1 MKTRK
6 ELLAKYSPKLSAACD
21 AEMSTKEKLAA
32 SSPQLT
38 PMNSVALIRED
49 LEITVTLGQHPR
61 TPRSEARP
69 MGLRIKFG
77 PEDFSWLNEKE
88 MKLLAHLITT
98 GSTEGHK

>member
-6 ELLAKYSPKLSAACD
+6 ELQAML
-21 AEMSTKEKLAA
+21 
-32 SSPQLT
+32 SPQLT

-49 LEITVTLGQHPR
+49 LEITVTLEQHPR

-88 MKLLAHLITT
+88 MELLAHLITT
-98 GSTEGHK
+98 GSNEGHE

>member
-6 ELLAKYSPKLSAACD
+6 ELQAML
-21 AEMSTKEKLAA
+21 
-32 SSPQLT
+32 SPQLT

-49 LEITVTLGQHPR
+49 LDITVTLEQHPR
-61 TPRSEARP
+61 TPSSEARP

-98 GSTEGHK
+98 GSNEGHE

>member
-6 ELLAKYSPKLSAACD
+6 ELQAML
-21 AEMSTKEKLAA
+21 
-32 SSPQLT
+32 SPQLT

-49 LEITVTLGQHPR
+49 LEITVTLEQHPR
-61 TPRSEARP
+61 TPRREARP

-88 MKLLAHLITT
+88 MKLLAHLITS
-98 GSTEGHK
+98 GSNEGHE

>member
-6 ELLAKYSPKLSAACD
+6 ELQAML
-21 AEMSTKEKLAA
+21 
-32 SSPQLT
+32 SPQLT

-49 LEITVTLGQHPR
+49 LEIPVTLEQHPR

-98 GSTEGHK
+98 GSNEGHE

>member
-6 ELLAKYSPKLSAACD
+6 ELQAML
-21 AEMSTKEKLAA
+21 
-32 SSPQLT
+32 SPQLT

-49 LEITVTLGQHPR
+49 LEITVTLEQHPR

-77 PEDFSWLNEKE
+77 PEDFSWLIEKE

-98 GSTEGHK
+98 GSNEGHE